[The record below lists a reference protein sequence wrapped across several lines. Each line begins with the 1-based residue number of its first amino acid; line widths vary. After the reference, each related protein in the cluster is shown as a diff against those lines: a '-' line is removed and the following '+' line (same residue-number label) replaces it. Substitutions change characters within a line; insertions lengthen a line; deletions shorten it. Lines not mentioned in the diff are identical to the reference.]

1 MRISNS
7 WAALLA
13 LFVAVQTWAA
23 DKPFLWQIDGGG
35 QKPSY
40 LFGSI
45 HIPTPTVTNL
55 APSVERAFQGAD
67 AVFCELAFD
76 SATLLKIAQVSMG
89 AIQPLSQALPPE
101 LYART
106 EAEMRRVVP
115 GFKLAALE
123 RAEIWAVGCSLA
135 LFEYQVRY
143 PRVPPLDLLL
153 YQRAQ
158 AAGKMT
164 GGLETAD
171 EQLAAMGGFTVAEQ
185 IEMLRAALDDLE
197 AMHRQG
203 QSPVER
209 LLTVYRSGNAEAVDR
224 EVNRSMA
231 RCPPG
236 LQRRFEESLLAARNR
251 KMAERIADRMRA
263 SPDKSF
269 LFVVGALHGLGKGSV
284 VERLG
289 QAGLKVGLAAP

>member
-1 MRISNS
+1 MRISTS
-7 WAALLA
+7 WAGLLA
-13 LFVAVQTWAA
+13 LFVAVQAWAA

-45 HIPTPTVTNL
+45 HIPTPAVTNL
-55 APSVERAFQGAD
+55 VPSVERAFQGAD

-76 SATLLKIAQVSMG
+76 DATLAKIAQASMS
-89 AIQPLSQALPPE
+89 AKQPLSQALPPA

-115 GFKLAALE
+115 GFKLASLE

-135 LFEYQVRY
+135 MLEYQVRY

-171 EQLAAMGGFTVAEQ
+171 EQLAAMGGFTPAEQ
-185 IEMLRAALDDLE
+185 VDMLDAALDELE
-197 AMHRQG
+197 AMRRRG

-209 LLTVYRSGNAEAVDR
+209 LLTVYRSGDAEAVDR
-224 EVNRSMA
+224 EVNRSME
-231 RCPPG
+231 RCSQD
-236 LQRRFEESLLAARNR
+236 LQRRFEESLLAERNK
-251 KMAERIADRMRA
+251 KMAERIAAKVRA

-269 LFVVGALHGLGKGSV
+269 FFVVGALHGLGKGSV

-289 QAGLKVGLAAP
+289 QSGLKVGRAAP